1 MTHFVLDGRARRP
14 TIAAMDAA
22 VLMDALVDLADACAV
37 LFLVWGLALALR
49 AGFLRRSPP
58 ESASHD

>member
-14 TIAAMDAA
+14 TIAAMDTA

-37 LFLVWGLALALR
+37 LFLVWGLTLVLR
-49 AGFLRRSPP
+49 ASFLRRSPP